1 MDKTE
6 TSVFSLAASS
16 GLPVGLYFCIMS
28 FCQMASV
35 NSMSGNIVFMG
46 MFLAFPFIL
55 YILMKRM
62 VKTHPVYSRM
72 MAIWVYGIYTVI
84 FGTLICALFT
94 ACCIYFIYPDFL
106 AAIADRHLT
115 IINSY
120 PRGTLSASTVSSFED
135 LATIYRHI
143 PPMQFVAAMGWASAF
158 YGCVISCPLAFF
170 ASRRF
175 KTTQH

>member
-16 GLPVGLYFCIMS
+16 GIPVGLYLCLMS

-35 NSMSGNIVFMG
+35 NSSSGNFVFMG

-55 YILMKRM
+55 YLFMKRM
-62 VKTHPVYSRM
+62 VRTHPAFSKM
-72 MAIWVYGIYTVI
+72 MAVWVYGIYTVI

-94 ACCIYFIYPDFL
+94 ACYIYFIYPDFL
-106 AAIADRHLT
+106 SDMADQHLT
-115 IINSY
+115 LIKSH
-120 PRGTLSASTVSSFED
+120 PRGTLSASTVSYFED
-135 LATIYRHI
+135 LDAIYRHI
-143 PPMQFVAAMGWASAF
+143 PPMQFVAAMGWATAF

-170 ASRRF
+170 VSRRF
-175 KTTQH
+175 KTTQF